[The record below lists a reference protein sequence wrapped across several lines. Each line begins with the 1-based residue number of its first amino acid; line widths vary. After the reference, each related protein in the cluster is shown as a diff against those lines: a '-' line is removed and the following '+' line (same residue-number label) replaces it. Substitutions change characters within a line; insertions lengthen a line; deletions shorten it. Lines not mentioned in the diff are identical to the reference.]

1 MLSVCKRILRDH
13 THNLSQILKLA
24 KADLVKTYR
33 GAALGWS
40 WAVIKPCVTL
50 FTYWFALSFGFRSNT
65 PITVG
70 DNTYAFFLWLV
81 LGITPWFYMN
91 DMLVAGTES
100 IRKYKY
106 LVTKMKFPVS
116 VIPTFVSVS
125 KLMVNLVLL
134 LVVMILFWASGHAPT
149 LYWVQLPVYIGFSFA
164 FFTLWAQFASLLA
177 AISQD
182 FLNLVKA
189 FITPLF
195 WLSGIIWRADTL
207 HEHPL
212 IQWFLRLNPVTYLVN
227 GFRNCMIF
235 ERWFF
240 ETPLETGIFM
250 GWLVLLWI
258 LSLWAYKRLRKDIP
272 DVL

>member
-1 MLSVCKRILRDH
+1 MFSVLKQNLTDH
-13 THNLSQILKLA
+13 CNNVSQIIKLA

-50 FTYWFALSFGFRSNT
+50 FTYWFACYFGFRSNK
-65 PITVG
+65 PIMVG
-70 DNTYAFFLWLV
+70 DASFPFFLWLA
-81 LGITPWFYMN
+81 LGIIPWFYMN
-91 DMLVAGTES
+91 DMLLAGTES

-116 VIPTFVSVS
+116 VIPTFVSFS
-125 KLMVNLVLL
+125 KLMINLALL
-134 LVVMILFWASGHAPT
+134 LVVVILFLANGYFPT
-149 LYWVQLPVYIGFSFA
+149 IYWLQLPVYICFSFL

-195 WLSGIIWRADTL
+195 WLSGIIWRADNQDN
-207 HEHPL
+207 P
-212 IQWFLRLNPVTYLVN
+212 IIVWFLRINPVSFLVN
-227 GFRNCMIF
+227 GFRDCLIF
-235 ERWFF
+235 EEWFF
-240 ETPLETGIFM
+240 ESLLELGIFV
-250 GWLVLLWI
+250 GWLIVLGV